1 MNLGSKQILQS
12 GNPDSSGCIYIIF
25 LLTLIVIRSNNITK
39 TSVVSG
45 RSELMEPKGQ
55 VLHRLKN
62 SKLGLGNIKQPV
74 SHAAQNGKAQ
84 I

>member
-1 MNLGSKQILQS
+1 M
-12 GNPDSSGCIYIIF
+12 
-25 LLTLIVIRSNNITK
+25 VIRSNNITK
-39 TSVVSG
+39 TSVVSL

-74 SHAAQNGKAQ
+74 SHAAQKW
-84 I
+84 